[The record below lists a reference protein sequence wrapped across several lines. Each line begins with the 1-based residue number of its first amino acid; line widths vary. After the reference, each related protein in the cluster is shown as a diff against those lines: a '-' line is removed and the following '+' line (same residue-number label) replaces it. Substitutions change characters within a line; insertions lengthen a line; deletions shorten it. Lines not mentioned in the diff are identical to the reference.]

1 MTIQYTLD
9 SSYGGANANAY
20 VDLDTAAQIVGT
32 YVMNSQAWTDAST
45 PTRIQALIAAAR
57 QIDAAGPWRGEP
69 LYWTQRR
76 AFPRT
81 DERGEYFPWQT
92 GISNVSTFNVYQ
104 QQQQDDVMIANVE
117 QAVWILRQPGGVG
130 RNIHAERQ
138 AQGILSVSESV
149 RSLSE
154 SISYTGLT
162 KVSLGPEVIPYM
174 QPYRGVRK
182 LVRG

>member
-1 MTIQYTLD
+1 MTIQYTLTA
-9 SSYGGANANAY
+9 SYGGINDNAY

-32 YVMNSQAWTDAST
+32 YVLDSQAWTDAT
-45 PTRIQALIAAAR
+45 TLTRTNALIMAAR

-69 LYWTQRR
+69 LYWDQNR

-92 GISNVSTFNVYQ
+92 GISAVNTFNVYQ
-104 QQQQDDVMIANVE
+104 QQQKDDVQIANVQ
-117 QAVWILRQPGGVG
+117 QAVWLLRQPGGKG

-149 RSLSE
+149 RNLSE
-154 SISYTGLT
+154 SLSYLGLT
-162 KVSLGPEVIPYM
+162 RISLGPETIPYL
-174 QPYRGVRK
+174 QPYRGQRK